1 MAVEWKPGTGKLGQL
16 DPLLGAWVAEG
27 DSEAGPYRCERR
39 FDRILGGRHVQ
50 LIVTWTFPDGR
61 ASEELALF
69 GVDGEN
75 ELRMWSFASDGR
87 QAQGR
92 LLEPWDLPRPNLAF
106 EVETPGGR
114 SRFAYWPD
122 RRLGG
127 IAYVVESKTRG
138 GWSRFVDHLYKP
150 LD

>member
-1 MAVEWKPGTGKLGQL
+1 M
-16 DPLLGAWVAEG
+16 
-27 DSEAGPYRCERR
+27 
-39 FDRILGGRHVQ
+39 Q
-50 LIVTWTFPDGR
+50 LIVTWAFPDGR
-61 ASEELALF
+61 ASEEVALF

-92 LLEPWDLPRPNLAF
+92 QLEPWDLPRPNLAF

-127 IAYVVESKTRG
+127 IAYVVESKTRA